1 MSKYIEIENLEVGD
15 YITIWD
21 CKCSEFGRQTVM
33 AVDDLKYLPTADV
46 VEKRDCEKCINF
58 GKHATEYPCS
68 HCRNC
73 YTDKFQPIEDVT
85 PQNNEVRE

>member
-1 MSKYIEIENLEVGD
+1 MSKYVEMENLEVGD

-33 AVDDLKYLPTADV
+33 DV
-46 VEKRDCEKCINF
+46 VEKRNCEKCIHF

-73 YTDKFQPIEDVT
+73 YTDKFQPIEDGT
-85 PQNNEVRE
+85 SRNDEVRE